1 MPIDRMMKSKMLIFL
16 LLMAV
21 GIEAQTHNSVSVEEE
36 ELYKFL
42 EMAEISGAIA
52 PLPTT
57 RPLPRSHIKRALRQ
71 MGRAGNRLSASQ
83 KSVLADYVERFAD
96 DADQSILSDGD
107 LRLKHDIF
115 PMSWR
120 FFPQVEGSI
129 DLADTSQ
136 SGLHSSLTGIFK
148 GDMGKNVSYGFELN
162 SQLNKINM
170 DDNAPYPY
178 AWAPY
183 TYTKVWDA
191 SVHYLSNISPQ
202 YLMPRELSTAWAFT
216 PEIDLSLWQNR
227 ADFRFGRMRRD
238 WGFGEG
244 NLFLDEQARP
254 FYGFEGALSPWKWLS
269 LSFLLGSLEYGPT
282 FRNNPFVFDQYPTTD
297 STGKQDY
304 TVGAKEVAR
313 VQQNIYRLLLVEI
326 KLGKWLYIGLYDTG
340 IFLKRMELGYLFP
353 FIPSLFLQE
362 TTGDYDNILF
372 GATIALSWPGVLR
385 LYGTFL
391 ADELKPNTPAL
402 RNQTAYQAGVKATL
416 PTGIWSLITL
426 QYTKIEPFTYTHYI
440 TDNTPWYYGLE
451 METGYQNHGENIG
464 SYLEPNSDE
473 LLFSLHVQPSRS
485 WTAHFTYRMI
495 RHGGSDVKGSTFD
508 SWGESSINGDG
519 ADADPNGAYYPGGT
533 KDFLKDG
540 TYEWFH
546 IFSLGASLDFRHLFA
561 PMKFSIQY
569 SFVYEYD
576 SDYSSNNSFTAIE
589 GSEIFRHLLTLKV
602 NLWAK

>member
-1 MPIDRMMKSKMLIFL
+1 
-16 LLMAV
+16 
-21 GIEAQTHNSVSVEEE
+21 
-36 ELYKFL
+36 
-42 EMAEISGAIA
+42 
-52 PLPTT
+52 
-57 RPLPRSHIKRALRQ
+57 
-71 MGRAGNRLSASQ
+71 
-83 KSVLADYVERFAD
+83 
-96 DADQSILSDGD
+96 
-107 LRLKHDIF
+107 
-115 PMSWR
+115 
-120 FFPQVEGSI
+120 
-129 DLADTSQ
+129 
-136 SGLHSSLTGIFK
+136 
-148 GDMGKNVSYGFELN
+148 
-162 SQLNKINM
+162 
-170 DDNAPYPY
+170 
-178 AWAPY
+178 
-183 TYTKVWDA
+183 
-191 SVHYLSNISPQ
+191 
-202 YLMPRELSTAWAFT
+202 
-216 PEIDLSLWQNR
+216 
-227 ADFRFGRMRRD
+227 
-238 WGFGEG
+238 
-244 NLFLDEQARP
+244 
-254 FYGFEGALSPWKWLS
+254 
-269 LSFLLGSLEYGPT
+269 
-282 FRNNPFVFDQYPTTD
+282 
-297 STGKQDY
+297 
-304 TVGAKEVAR
+304 
-313 VQQNIYRLLLVEI
+313 
-326 KLGKWLYIGLYDTG
+326 
-340 IFLKRMELGYLFP
+340 MELGYLFP

-508 SWGESSINGDG
+508 SWGESSITGDG